1 MAKKKTASAA
11 EETAGKTVESLDVV
25 RKAIEKKYGKVL
37 TMMGDQPLIID
48 TISTGSLGLDTAIGN
63 GGFALG
69 RVYEVFGPP
78 SGGKTTLTMSLIA
91 QAQKRGMKCAF
102 VDAERAADP
111 KLFKAMGVN
120 TDELYLIRAFSGEEN
135 LDILEQL
142 VATGEID
149 VAVVD
154 SVSSLIPKSEAD
166 ASMEDQFMGLLARLM
181 SKAMRKFVPLAGETN
196 TLVIFINQVRNKI
209 GTYGDPETTTGGV
222 ALDFSATGRIR
233 VHGGESKASRIEAP
247 NGEILG
253 HHTEFKVV
261 KNKLAKPARKA
272 NVPLIYGVGYDTCWE
287 CLKLATDLG
296 VVDKSGSWYSYG
308 DVKIGQG
315 EVNTLA
321 FLKDPANLDV
331 YNEIRFQVMDSLG
344 LIPLYE
350 KNGGI
355 PQ

>member
-1 MAKKKTASAA
+1 MAKNHK
-11 EETAGKTVESLDVV
+11 EVDHRQIDSLDVT
-25 RKAIEKKYGKVL
+25 RKAIEKKYGDVL
-37 TMMGDQPLIID
+37 SMMGDEPLVID
-48 TISTGSLGLDTAIGN
+48 SVSTGSLGLDTAIGN
-63 GGFALG
+63 GGFAKG

-91 QAQKRGMKCAF
+91 QAQKRGMRCAF

-111 KLFKAMGVN
+111 KLFKAMGVD
-120 TDELYLIRAFSGEEN
+120 TDSLYLIRAFSGEAN

-142 VATGEID
+142 IATGEID
-149 VAVVD
+149 VGVVD
-154 SVSSLIPKSEAD
+154 SVSSLIPKSEA
-166 ASMEDQFMGLLARLM
+166 AAGMEDQFMGLLARLM

-209 GTYGDPETTTGGV
+209 GAYGDPETTTGGV

-233 VHGGESKASRIEAP
+233 VHGGASKASRIESLD
-247 NGEILG
+247 GEIIG

-272 NVPLIYGVGYDTCWE
+272 TVPLIYGEGYDTYWE

-296 VVDKSGSWYSYG
+296 VIDKAGSWYSYG

-321 FLKDPANLDV
+321 YFKLPENSDV
-331 YNEIRFQVMDSLG
+331 YNEIRYKVMESLG

-350 KNGGI
+350 ENGGI
-355 PQ
+355 PT